1 MDFFLENDTRKLF
14 KIWIVIIFVTEF
26 IFVQFFKQN
35 RKISAKDDDVWDIY
49 FTSPFEGD
57 ETRNCQN
64 CPISPGKG
72 QYYLEECN
80 FYNYNNRIINFNRIT
95 NTFFL
100 HNQCS
105 FTNCISEQNG
115 NCIYYT
121 SNRSS
126 SIVQRK
132 FCCTKCE
139 CSDQGQFSY
148 IELKKKTKTLLLKA
162 PFSIQEI

>member
-72 QYYLEECN
+72 
-80 FYNYNNRIINFNRIT
+80 
-95 NTFFL
+95 
-100 HNQCS
+100 
-105 FTNCISEQNG
+105 
-115 NCIYYT
+115 
-121 SNRSS
+121 
-126 SIVQRK
+126 
-132 FCCTKCE
+132 
-139 CSDQGQFSY
+139 
-148 IELKKKTKTLLLKA
+148 
-162 PFSIQEI
+162 